1 MSEVIQ
7 EQSDKQAAIASV
19 ESLINEFG
27 FAVAETDFSKPWG
40 AYFRLENGEAE
51 RFIDT
56 YFADIK
62 DQFETFEGLSPKYL
76 LVAPG
81 ERLSW
86 QYHFNRAEHWRVLQG
101 TVGVKLADDDA
112 EPEEYVEKSEGE
124 LVQFPALK
132 RHRLIGLQDW
142 GVVVEIWQH
151 INPEQASDESD
162 IVRVAD
168 DYKR

>member
-1 MSEVIQ
+1 MISE
-7 EQSDKQAAIASV
+7 KNT
-19 ESLINEFG
+19 LINNLEILVNNLG
-27 FAVAETDFSKPWG
+27 FIVAETDFGKPWG
-40 AYFRLENGEAE
+40 AYFRLENDEAE
-51 RFIDT
+51 KFIDT

-101 TVGVKLADDDA
+101 TVGVKLADDDN
-112 EPEEYVEKSEGE
+112 EPNEYVEKTDGE
-124 LVQFPALK
+124 LVQFPSLK

-151 INPEQASDESD
+151 VNPEQASDEAD

>member
-1 MSEVIQ
+1 MTNHN
-7 EQSDKQAAIASV
+7 
-19 ESLINEFG
+19 SLSKYSQISRLEIEINKLSFTTT
-27 FAVAETDFSKPWG
+27 ETDFTRPWG
-40 AYFRLENGEAE
+40 AFFRLQNNDAE

-56 YFADIK
+56 YFSDIK

-86 QYHFNRAEHWRVLQG
+86 QYHYNRAEHWRVLDG
-101 TVGVKLADDDA
+101 TVGVKLADDNT
-112 EPEEYVEKSEGE
+112 EPETYDEKTEGE

-132 RHRLIGLQDW
+132 RHRLIGLDNW

-151 INPEQASDESD
+151 INPEQASDEAD

>member
-7 EQSDKQAAIASV
+7 EHADKQEAIANV
-19 ESLINEFG
+19 ESLISGLG
-27 FAVAETDFSKPWG
+27 FVVAETDFTKPWG
-40 AYFRLENGEAE
+40 AYFRLENTEAE

-56 YFADIK
+56 YFSDIK

-101 TVGVKLADDDA
+101 TVGVKLADGDT
-112 EPEEYVEKSEGE
+112 EPETYEEKTEGE

-151 INPEQASDESD
+151 INPEQASDEAD

>member
-1 MSEVIQ
+1 MINKDE
-7 EQSDKQAAIASV
+7 AIANISA
-19 ESLINEFG
+19 LINTFG
-27 FAVAETDFSKPWG
+27 FVVAETDFTKPWG
-40 AYFRLENGEAE
+40 AYFRLENAEAE

-56 YFADIK
+56 YFSDIK

-86 QYHFNRAEHWRVLQG
+86 QYHYNRAEHWRVLQG
-101 TVGVKLADDDA
+101 TVGVKLADDDT
-112 EPEEYVEKSEGE
+112 EPETYVEKTEGE
-124 LVQFPALK
+124 LIQFPALK
-132 RHRLIGLQDW
+132 RHRLIGLDNY

-151 INPEQASDESD
+151 INPGQASDEAD